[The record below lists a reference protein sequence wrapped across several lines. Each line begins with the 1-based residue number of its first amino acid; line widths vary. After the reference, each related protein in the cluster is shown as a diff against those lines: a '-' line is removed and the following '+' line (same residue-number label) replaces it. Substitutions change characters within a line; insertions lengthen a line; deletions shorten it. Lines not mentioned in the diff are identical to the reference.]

1 MRKRPKKV
9 VVYKKYGH
17 FFMVYEIFSVK
28 KLTCNAV
35 SLDPEDDHEYIRII
49 ANTAPRPIPSCQNG
63 PGASCRFD
71 KFVELVGRGWEYGD
85 FDGVCGND
93 KEEDGVEGKEEL

>member
-1 MRKRPKKV
+1 
-9 VVYKKYGH
+9 
-17 FFMVYEIFSVK
+17 
-28 KLTCNAV
+28 
-35 SLDPEDDHEYIRII
+35 LDPEDDHEYIRII
-49 ANTAPRPIPSCQNG
+49 ANTAPRPDPELSEWAG
-63 PGASCRFD
+63 SELHFD